1 MVLPSAAASGRRG
14 RRARQSA
21 AEKINHGAFCR
32 VENVIKN
39 DGVVGVPAQRG
50 VGGGRAR
57 NVPPQRTARG
67 ALLCSAASFSD
78 DDGVGAGG
86 GRGGGVGGASPPLV
100 TTDPPQKPTTTATAT
115 TATTRQ
121 LENAGAGARG
131 EGKDLDGDDDV
142 GLGER
147 EKSTMTTKNPASP
160 PLVPAAT
167 AKAKTK
173 TPSGARR
180 HGPSRAP
187 QNSALSALQSNVKS
201 ALGLLRS
208 TVKVGEAARESL
220 NNTINNTPGVA
231 VRGLVTGVLS
241 DIAGQSVTVES
252 LRLYPDGVAL
262 ENLAIGEQLTVEKLV
277 VRARLQPLLAVLS
290 SWKSTP
296 ANMTAPPILIES
308 IRLKGIKSVE
318 TDFAGIRRA
327 FNLYV
332 HAPGAIIIG
341 SLKMYDISAAIVAHG
356 EYKGCVKP
364 PVSKVLRLASMELAN
379 VDSRLPIAKLA
390 GCMVAVDE
398 NDGPMRGAGGGDAR
412 ETPTGN
418 AADAAAGDW
427 LDLEEGL
434 RGTTEDGAALA
445 AGMDMFTDG
454 VVGGEARGRRG
465 ETGRVEAGAGG
476 RRERE
481 SSPRSSS
488 SSSSAL
494 VPVPPRP
501 AANRDPF
508 ASIRGFVPPML
519 MSQVDKAVSPEV
531 VALANTSQ
539 AVFESLAPVI
549 AGDLGRILTVDVAE
563 FAGGEA
569 FLDLGIVAA
578 LMTAGL
584 PRRFLANGGAL
595 MVKLIES
602 GVGVTLLERAEL
614 LKVMVERRLLE
625 RMLDLDLMSPML
637 DRPELTKEM
646 FRSGVVKGVMNNG
659 VLEALLGAGKED
671 VVVALLR
678 GPMLEVMM
686 DTGLLPAMMTFEGDD
701 EEDLSFKKPP
711 TGSLDDDEF
720 EIPSV
725 ARQT

>member
-1 MVLPSAAASGRRG
+1 M
-14 RRARQSA
+14 
-21 AEKINHGAFCR
+21 
-32 VENVIKN
+32 
-39 DGVVGVPAQRG
+39 
-50 VGGGRAR
+50 R
-57 NVPPQRTARG
+57 NVPPQRRARG
-67 ALLCSAASFSD
+67 ALLFTAALSSN

-86 GRGGGVGGASPPLV
+86 GRGGGISGVSPPLV
-100 TTDPPQKPTTTATAT
+100 TTDPPQKPTTTTTTT

-121 LENAGAGARG
+121 QDDTGAGARG
-131 EGKDLDGDDDV
+131 EGNGDDGD
-142 GLGER
+142 GLGEG
-147 EKSTMTTKNPASP
+147 EKSTTTTKNPMSP

-167 AKAKTK
+167 AKAKNK
-173 TPSGARR
+173 APGGRR
-180 HGPSRAP
+180 HEPPQAQPAP
-187 QNSALSALQSNVKS
+187 AATSKKLTKKKNQVNQTNQMNHIQNSALSALQSNVKS

-262 ENLAIGEQLTVEKLV
+262 ENLSIGEQLTVEKLV

-341 SLKMYDISAAIVAHG
+341 SLKMYDISAAIVAHA
-356 EYKGCVKP
+356 EYKGRVKP

-398 NDGPMRGAGGGDAR
+398 GDGLVRGTGGMQ

-418 AADAAAGDW
+418 TAETAAGDW
-427 LDLEEGL
+427 IDLEEGL
-434 RGTTEDGAALA
+434 RGTSEDGAALA
-445 AGMDMFTDG
+445 EGMSMFTDG
-454 VVGGEARGRRG
+454 VVDGGARARRG
-465 ETGRVEAGAGG
+465 DTGRAGAGAGAGG
-476 RRERE
+476 GERR
-481 SSPRSSS
+481 SSPGS

-494 VPVPPRP
+494 VPSPPRRP

-569 FLDLGIVAA
+569 LLDLGIVAA

-602 GVGVTLLERAEL
+602 GVGVALLERAEL

-659 VLEALLGAGKED
+659 VLEALLEAGKED

-686 DTGLLPAMMTFEGDD
+686 DTGLLPAMMTFEGD
-701 EEDLSFKKPP
+701 EREDPSFKKPP
-711 TGSLDDDEF
+711 TGSFDDDEEF